1 MGRVKVQGEPD
12 FVRDEDT
19 GQLININTDNAKRV
33 KTKRDMMIR
42 ERERLNALE
51 SDMRDIKAML
61 QQLLENNNNA

>member
-12 FVRDEDT
+12 FVKDEET

>member
-1 MGRVKVQGEPD
+1 MGHIKVQGEPD
-12 FVRDEDT
+12 FVKDELT

-33 KTKRDMMIR
+33 KSKRDMMIR

>member
-12 FVRDEDT
+12 FVKDEDT